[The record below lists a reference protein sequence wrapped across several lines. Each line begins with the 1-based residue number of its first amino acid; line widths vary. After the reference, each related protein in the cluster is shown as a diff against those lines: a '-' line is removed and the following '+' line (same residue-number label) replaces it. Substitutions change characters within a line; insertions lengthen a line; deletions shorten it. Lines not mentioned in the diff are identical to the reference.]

1 MSLSILITWLL
12 NNVWYCREKLHVY
25 HSWELKG
32 LADKLIPLDS
42 LSKKKKRVSPLKFTS
57 QQEYFLLGHTR
68 SGRHQIFTGSY
79 FLLDGIVWF

>member
-1 MSLSILITWLL
+1 MSLSILITCLL

-42 LSKKKKRVSPLKFTS
+42 LSKKMKRVSPLKFTS
-57 QQEYFLLGHTR
+57 
-68 SGRHQIFTGSY
+68 
-79 FLLDGIVWF
+79 